1 MFESTLLTLT
11 VSELNQSVK
20 SLLEN
25 TYGMIAVT
33 GEISNLS
40 KPSSGHYYF
49 TLKDT
54 HAQVRCAF
62 FKTYQRQLSCTLQEG
77 MQVIATGKL
86 SLFEPRGDYQLI
98 VQHVEE
104 AGIGALYRQFEAL
117 KKKLSQEGLFDTLHK
132 RTLPRFPHTIALVT
146 SPKGA
151 ALRDILITLYRRYPV
166 ANILVY
172 PCEVQGQTAAA
183 QLTCAIQTVCQENHA
198 EVIILSRGG
207 GSIEDLWAFNNEAL
221 ARAIF
226 HAHIPIVTG
235 IGHETDFT
243 IADFVADYR
252 AATPTA
258 AAAAISPDQKDLH
271 QQLLQHETRLVY
283 YLIQQVN
290 SYKKQLAYLEN
301 QLKSYAPRLS
311 QQSQTLDFLE
321 QQLEQALNWLIH
333 KKKAQLEPLYNLV
346 LSNNLYPRLDRL
358 SFQQEKLQGQLISYM
373 EHELSD
379 KRQALSLYAQTLD
392 TLSPLDTLNRGYAI
406 ATQSGKILMDSG
418 TVLPDQVI
426 EIRLAKGKLHCKRIF

>member
-40 KPSSGHYYF
+40 KPSSGHCYF
-49 TLKDT
+49 TLKDAQ
-54 HAQVRCAF
+54 AQVRCAF
-62 FKTYQRQLSCTLQEG
+62 FKTYQRQLTQPLQEG

-104 AGIGALYRQFEAL
+104 AGIGNLYKQFEAL
-117 KKKLSQEGLFDTLHK
+117 KKKLLQEGLFDTQHK
-132 RTLPRFPHTIALVT
+132 RNLPRFPHTIALIT

-151 ALRDILITLYRRYPV
+151 ALRDILITLYRRFPV
-166 ANILVY
+166 ANIIVY

-183 QLTCAIQTVCQENHA
+183 QLTAAIQTACQENHA

-207 GSIEDLWAFNNEAL
+207 GSIEDLWAFNNEGL

-226 HAHIPIVTG
+226 QAHIPIVTG
-235 IGHETDFT
+235 VGHETDFT
-243 IADFVADYR
+243 IADLVADYR

-258 AAAAISPDQKDLH
+258 AAAAICPDQKDLH
-271 QQLLQHETRLVY
+271 QQLLQHETRLIYHLVQK
-283 YLIQQVN
+283 IDAH
-290 SYKKQLAYLEN
+290 KKQIIYLET
-301 QLKSYAPRLS
+301 QLKSYAPRLAH
-311 QQSQTLDFLE
+311 QNQTLDFLE
-321 QQLEQALNWLIH
+321 QRLEQALNWLIH
-333 KKKAQLEPLYNLV
+333 KKKGQLDPLYNLI
-346 LSNNLYPRLDRL
+346 LSHNPHPKLQRLT
-358 SFQQEKLQGQLISYM
+358 FQQNLLEGQLTSYM
-373 EHELSD
+373 EQKLTQM
-379 KRQALSLYAQTLD
+379 KQTLALQTQTLS
-392 TLSPLDTLNRGYAI
+392 TLSPLETLYRGYAL
-406 ATQSGKILMDSG
+406 ATQSGKILMDSEL
-418 TVLPDQVI
+418 VLADEPIQL
-426 EIRLAKGKLHCKRIF
+426 RLAKGTLLCKTV